1 MERGSSSRRGM
12 LQPPSRRI
20 DSSPMILG
28 VAARSSTRGL
38 MPSRSSTR
46 DLMQSRSTTIWKIYW
61 CTPVLFFMASSSR
74 SEAFYMVNTSR
85 ESHMNVEWCN
95 KTQVGY
101 ESLLES
107 PPGFGSQELHSSVV
121 DDPNC
126 PLAPSTLKMIE
137 KRLLSQK
144 VQADAQFKTKKA

>member
-1 MERGSSSRRGM
+1 MLKASLSEVQGCSRLFSKM
-12 LQPPSRRI
+12 AVLHQVWSWWHPCPVSAYFYSRPI
-20 DSSPMILG
+20 F
-28 VAARSSTRGL
+28 
-38 MPSRSSTR
+38 
-46 DLMQSRSTTIWKIYW
+46 
-61 CTPVLFFMASSSR
+61 LFFMASSSR

-85 ESHMNVEWCN
+85 E
-95 KTQVGY
+95 VGY

>member
-1 MERGSSSRRGM
+1 MLKASLSEVQGCSRLFSKM
-12 LQPPSRRI
+12 AVLHQVWSWWHPCPVSAYFYSRPI
-20 DSSPMILG
+20 F
-28 VAARSSTRGL
+28 
-38 MPSRSSTR
+38 
-46 DLMQSRSTTIWKIYW
+46 
-61 CTPVLFFMASSSR
+61 LFFMASSSR

>member
-85 ESHMNVEWCN
+85 E
-95 KTQVGY
+95 VGY